1 MPDDTVV
8 ALRQPGDFS
17 DPLTDILRHGA
28 RQLLAQA
35 VEAEVTAFFAAH
47 ADLTSEDGRQR
58 LVRHGH
64 LPERTI
70 QTGIGPVEVRQ
81 PRVRDRG
88 AADGNPIRFSPTIL
102 PPYARRT
109 SSLDALLPV
118 LYLRG
123 ISTGDFQEALAA
135 LLGKDAP
142 NLSPAVL
149 ARLKAGWQEEFDRWK
164 RRDLSARRY
173 VYIWADGVY
182 LQGRMEPDKQCIL
195 VLIGATPEGKKE
207 LIGFQSGYRESAQSW
222 RELLADLKTRG
233 LAVPP
238 ELAIGDGALGFWKAL
253 EEEFG
258 ATRQQ
263 RCWVHKTMNVLNKLP
278 KSVQSK
284 AKADLKE
291 IWMAE
296 GRADAEK
303 AFDRF
308 LAKYQVKYDKA
319 AACMAK
325 DRGALLA
332 FYDFPAEHWKHIRT
346 GNPIESTFAT
356 VRHRTTRSKGCL
368 SHDTAIIM
376 VFKACPREGGDD
388 PGSASFLAQARR
400 AEPIAKAHRR
410 DQVHRRHRSQ
420 PETSR
425 RLINAVTKI
434 QA

>member
-1 MPDDTVV
+1 MEENTVI
-8 ALRQPGDFS
+8 ALRQPGDVA
-17 DPLTDILRHGA
+17 DPLTQVLRNGA
-28 RQLLAQA
+28 RALLAQA
-35 VEAEVTAFFAAH
+35 VEAEVAELLAAH
-47 ADLTSEDGRQR
+47 VHLTTDDGRQR

-64 LPERTI
+64 MPERTI
-70 QTGIGPVEVRQ
+70 QTGIGSVAVRQ

-88 AADGNPIRFSPTIL
+88 GADGERIRFSSTLL
-102 PPYARRT
+102 PRYARRT
-109 SSLDALLPV
+109 RSLDALLPV

-123 ISTGDFQEALAA
+123 ISTGDMQEALAA

-149 ARLKAGWQEEFDRWK
+149 ARLKAGWQEEYERWK

-182 LQGRMEPDKQCIL
+182 LQARMEPDKQCIL

-207 LIGFQSGYRESAQSW
+207 LIGFQAGYRESAQSW
-222 RELLADLKTRG
+222 RELLADLKARG

-253 EEEFG
+253 EEAFG

-278 KSVQSK
+278 KSVQPK

-296 GRADAEK
+296 SRKDAEK

-308 LAKYQVKYDKA
+308 LARYEAKYDKA
-319 AACMAK
+319 AACLAK
-325 DRGALLA
+325 DGEALLA

-356 VRHRTTRSKGCL
+356 VRHRTTRAKGCL
-368 SHDTAIIM
+368 SHDTGMIM
-376 VFKACPREGGDD
+376 VFK
-388 PGSASFLAQARR
+388 LIQIAQN
-400 AEPIAKAHRR
+400 
-410 DQVHRRHRSQ
+410 SW
-420 PETSR
+420 R
-425 RLINAVTKI
+425 RLDGQNQLPKVITGVKFTDGVEAGNENA
-434 QA
+434 AA